1 MATPDELDPATAEEW
16 RAWLEANGGSSR
28 AVWFVVHHKGSGRTG
43 VPLEEAVEH
52 ALCYGWIDGQAR
64 RRDDLSHYVRFS
76 PRSPK
81 STWSKVNRAR
91 VERLVERGL
100 MTERGQAMVDL
111 ARRTGTWDLL
121 AEAQDGIVPADLRDL
136 LDRDEVASRNFQAMS
151 PSSKRAVL
159 EGIARAKRPETRR
172 RRLAEAVERAR
183 QEVRRSGRAGPSAP

>member
-1 MATPDELDPATAEEW
+1 MATTEELDPRTPEEW
-16 RAWLEANGGSSR
+16 RAWLEANGRS
-28 AVWFVVHHKGSGRTG
+28 ATAIWFVVHHKGSATTG
-43 VPLEEAVEH
+43 IPFDEVVEH

-100 MTERGQAMVDL
+100 MTDQGQAMVDL
-111 ARRTGTWDLL
+111 AKRTGTWDLL
-121 AEAQDGIVPADLRDL
+121 AEAQNGIVPADLQAL
-136 LDRDEVASRNFQAMS
+136 LDGEMAARNFAAMS

-159 EGIARAKRPETRR
+159 EGIARAKRPETRQ
-172 RRLAEAVERAR
+172 RRLVEAVEQAR
-183 QEVRRSGRAGPSAP
+183 QDVRRSGPAAPSAP

>member
-1 MATPDELDPATAEEW
+1 MAPEELDPSTAEEW
-16 RAWLEANGGSSR
+16 RAWLEANGRSAR
-28 AVWFVVHHKGSGRTG
+28 EVWLVVHHKASARAGI
-43 VPLEEAVEH
+43 PMDEAVEH

-64 RRDDLSHYVRFS
+64 KGDDLSFCVRFS
-76 PRSPK
+76 PRNPK

-100 MTERGQAMVDL
+100 MTEHGQAMVDL

-172 RRLAEAVERAR
+172 RRLVEAVELAR
-183 QEVRRSGRAGPSAP
+183 KEVRRS